1 MCQQNGKFV
10 LHGVVSRGYK
20 CAEPGFPGVFA
31 NVFNNM
37 DLVISVINVSLDFT
51 TAVWAKIFGFQSK
64 DLLYLQFS
72 ASLGYWMTL
81 FHEKPK

>member
-37 DLVISVINVSLDFT
+37 DFVNSVTNVSLDFT
-51 TAVWAKIFGFQSK
+51 TAV
-64 DLLYLQFS
+64 
-72 ASLGYWMTL
+72 
-81 FHEKPK
+81 

>member
-31 NVFNNM
+31 NVFNM
-37 DLVISVINVSLDFT
+37 IGFIRDVLVRICTSCLSNIVNLQ
-51 TAVWAKIFGFQSK
+51 TAPCPS
-64 DLLYLQFS
+64 
-72 ASLGYWMTL
+72 
-81 FHEKPK
+81 